1 MLQLVTEGMKLS
13 PANPNF
19 LQARDAI
26 IQADIVNNNGAN
38 YNELWAAFA
47 RRGMGGSASSPPSS
61 TTAGVVEAFDVPGL
75 ALKQATVRDSLTGN
89 GNGIIDVNECVE
101 LFVTLRNN
109 GRRAANNIAT
119 TLSTTTPGVNIS
131 QGDSAYPLVAVG
143 ATATN
148 LTPFRLFITPSFF
161 CGTIIELSL
170 TIRSDQDTRTVKFRL
185 NSGSVGSPIRY
196 DSNTPVP
203 IPDADPRGVD
213 SPISVSGFDGALSKV
228 TVSFFATHTWDGD
241 LTFQLIAPD
250 GTKVLLSSHNGFFG
264 QNYGGGCAPDSSR
277 TTFDDNAPLSIL
289 SGAAPFIGTYR
300 PQQFLSTLNGKS
312 GFAVNGT
319 WSLHV

>member
-1 MLQLVTEGMKLS
+1 MGEGWSDFYALSLLSEENDDVHASYANGGYVTYQFAGTGFTQNYYYGIRRYPYSTDMAINPLTFKDIDPGQADYCASGANYNTTIFGTCSPVNADEVHNQGEVWCVTLWEARANLIKKWGYAVGNKLILQLVTDGMKLS

-75 ALKQATVRDSLTGN
+75 ALKQATIRDTLTGN

-131 QGDSAYPLVAVG
+131 QGDSAYPLVAV
-143 ATATN
+143 APTATN
-148 LTPFRLFITPSFF
+148 LTPFRLLITPTFF
-161 CGTIIELSL
+161 CGTIIE
-170 TIRSDQDTRTVKFRL
+170 
-185 NSGSVGSPIRY
+185 
-196 DSNTPVP
+196 
-203 IPDADPRGVD
+203 
-213 SPISVSGFDGALSKV
+213 
-228 TVSFFATHTWDGD
+228 
-241 LTFQLIAPD
+241 
-250 GTKVLLSSHNGFFG
+250 
-264 QNYGGGCAPDSSR
+264 
-277 TTFDDNAPLSIL
+277 
-289 SGAAPFIGTYR
+289 
-300 PQQFLSTLNGKS
+300 
-312 GFAVNGT
+312 
-319 WSLHV
+319 